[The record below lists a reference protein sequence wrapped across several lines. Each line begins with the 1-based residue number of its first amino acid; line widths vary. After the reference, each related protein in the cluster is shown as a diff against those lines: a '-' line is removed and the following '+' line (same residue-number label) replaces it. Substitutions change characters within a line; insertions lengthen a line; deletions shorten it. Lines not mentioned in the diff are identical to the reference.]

1 MLRSLLAL
9 SVVTVF
15 ACSGPGPGGD
25 DAGTGGGAQSGGGA
39 GGGTGGGGGV
49 SGGGAGGGGGEVDTT
64 APEVLATVPSDN
76 AADVPNSSVLQVL
89 FTEPMDPSSV
99 TLSVTPGVTLGPA
112 SWNAGGT
119 LATWTPGAVLPL
131 GTSFTA
137 TATGADLA
145 GNALATPYVFTFSTA
160 ALPDTEAPTLESSS
174 PASGATGVAP
184 NTRLRLTFSEPMA
197 TGSVAVATTPAVTQG
212 TGTWTDGDRTVTWN
226 TPAASWSA
234 ATSYRVQ
241 VTGTDLAG
249 NALADAG
256 LSFTTSATTDTTPPV
271 IVASTPDAGATNVG
285 TATRLSLTFSE
296 QMAAASV
303 VVATTPTTSLGQPTW
318 SNSNRTATWS
328 SPLTNWAAGTAYA
341 VRVSGRDLANN
352 AMAPDAGFSFS
363 TGTLGDTT
371 PPTVVS
377 TSPASNALG
386 VSRTSS
392 IRITFSEGM
401 ARLATQAAVTTSPSF
416 SCSWAWDS
424 TDTVAT
430 CTPSLFQ
437 LPLGPIT
444 VTVGTGAR
452 DKAGNALARAYTF
465 TFSTL

>member
-9 SVVTVF
+9 SVVTAV
-15 ACSGPGPGGD
+15 ACSGPAPGGD
-25 DAGTGGGAQSGGGA
+25 DAGAGGGGQSGGGA
-39 GGGTGGGGGV
+39 GGGGGV
-49 SGGGAGGGGGEVDTT
+49 SAGGGGAGGGGGEVDTT

-76 AADVPNSSVLQVL
+76 AADVPNSTVLQVL
-89 FTEPMDPSSV
+89 FTEPMDPASV
-99 TLSVTPGVTLGPA
+99 TLAVTPGVTLGPA

-119 LATWTPGAVLPL
+119 LATWTPAAVLPL

-145 GNALATPYVFTFSTA
+145 GNALAAPYVFTFSTA

-197 TGSVAVATTPAVTQG
+197 TGSVAVATSPAIAQG
-212 TGTWTDGDRTVTWN
+212 TGTWTDGDRTVTWT
-226 TPAASWSA
+226 TPAASWAA

-256 LSFTTSATTDTTPPV
+256 LTFTTSATTDTTPPV
-271 IVASTPDAGATNVG
+271 LVASTPDAGATNVG

-303 VVATTPTTSLGQPTW
+303 VVATTPTSSLGVATW
-318 SNSNRTATWS
+318 SNANRTVTWS
-328 SPLTNWAAGTAYA
+328 SPLTDWAAGTTYA

-363 TGTLGDTT
+363 TAALGDTT

-377 TSPASNALG
+377 SSPANGAIN
-386 VSRTSS
+386 VSRLSS
-392 IRITFSEGM
+392 IRITFSEPM
-401 ARLATQAAVTTSPSF
+401 ARLATQAAIGISPST
-416 SCSWAWDS
+416 SCTWAWNS
-424 TDTVAT
+424 TDTGIT
-430 CTPSLFQ
+430 CTPSLLQ
-437 LPLGPIT
+437 LPLGTVT

-452 DKAGNALARAYTF
+452 DKAGNAMTRAYTF
-465 TFSTL
+465 AFSTL

>member
-39 GGGTGGGGGV
+39 GGGGGGGV
-49 SGGGAGGGGGEVDTT
+49 SGGGAGGGGEIDTT

-89 FTEPMDPSSV
+89 FTEPMGPSSV

-119 LATWTPGAVLPL
+119 LATWTPAAVLPL

-145 GNALATPYVFTFSTA
+145 GNALATPYVFSFSTA

-197 TGSVAVATTPAVTQG
+197 TGSVAVATTPAVAQG

-256 LSFTTSATTDTTPPV
+256 LSFTTSATTDTTPPA

-318 SNSNRTATWS
+318 SNSNRTATWG
-328 SPLTNWAAGTAYA
+328 SPLMNWAAGTSYA
-341 VRVSGRDLANN
+341 VRVSGRDLASN

-363 TGTLGDTT
+363 TGATGDTT
-371 PPTVVS
+371 PPTVLS
-377 TSPASNALG
+377 TSPTNGAAN
-386 VSRTSS
+386 VSRLSS
-392 IRITFSEGM
+392 IRITFSEPM
-401 ARLATQAAVTTSPSF
+401 DRLATQAAIATSPTV
-416 SCSWAWDS
+416 SCSWAWNS
-424 TDTVAT
+424 TDTGLT
-430 CTPSLFQ
+430 CTPGFLQ
-437 LPLGPIT
+437 LPLGTIT
-444 VTVGTGAR
+444 VTIGTGAR
-452 DKAGNALARAYTF
+452 DKAGNAMARAYTF
-465 TFSTL
+465 AFSTL